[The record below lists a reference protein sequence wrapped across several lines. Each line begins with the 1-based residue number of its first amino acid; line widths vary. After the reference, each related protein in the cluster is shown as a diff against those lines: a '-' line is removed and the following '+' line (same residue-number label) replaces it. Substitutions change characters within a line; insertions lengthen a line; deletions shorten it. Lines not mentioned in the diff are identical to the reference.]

1 MTQIFRDRTLEIQES
16 TLNQDPASAITT
28 LGALKKLGVGLTV
41 DGFGTGFSSLA
52 SLKLF
57 PLDTLKIDCSFVSGL
72 ESDED
77 RKLAAA
83 VVSLS
88 HALGMKIVA
97 EGVETA
103 RQLMLLREMG
113 YDRAQGPYFTGPLS
127 HAATSAFLVAGL
139 YH

>member
-1 MTQIFRDRTLEIQES
+1 M
-16 TLNQDPASAITT
+16 
-28 LGALKKLGVGLTV
+28 ALKKLGVGLAL

-52 SLKLF
+52 NLKLF
-57 PLDTLKIDCSFVSGL
+57 PLDTLKMECSFVSGL

-77 RKLAAA
+77 RKLAEA

-103 RQLMLLREMG
+103 RQLVLLRKMG
-113 YDRAQGPYFTGPLS
+113 YDRAQGHYFTEPLS
-127 HAATSAFLVAGL
+127 HAATAAFLVADL
-139 YH
+139 YYQT